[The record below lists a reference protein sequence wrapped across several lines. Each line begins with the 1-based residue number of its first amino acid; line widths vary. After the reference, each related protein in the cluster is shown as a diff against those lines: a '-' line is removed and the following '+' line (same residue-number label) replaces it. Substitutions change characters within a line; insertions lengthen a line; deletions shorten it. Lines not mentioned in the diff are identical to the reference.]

1 MAVEP
6 ADGAEVLTLT
16 PVLAWNPAYQ
26 VYTCR
31 IRTIAGPVFEFA
43 MSPGICTIGQKC
55 SCVVP
60 AGKLS
65 PDMGYKWR
73 CVPPGGTYKTFW
85 SSDGNHFTTAP
96 SLTVEVGGQGQVKS
110 TPSGMVCSAKCSS
123 LFPKGKLVSLQFI
136 PAAGWNLGSFSG
148 DCKETAQEGAA
159 TAAKKGA
166 VTAKEAA
173 AAGALFDKSKPRTAS
188 VKMDGN
194 RSCKVTF
201 VRIGKSSGKP

>member
-1 MAVEP
+1 MDASGKQSV
-6 ADGAEVLTLT
+6 ADSGEG
-16 PVLAWNPAYQ
+16 YRD
-26 VYTCR
+26 CR
-31 IRTIAGPVFEFA
+31 SDV
-43 MSPGICTIGQKC
+43 C
-55 SCVVP
+55 SWVVP
-60 AGKLS
+60 QGKLAPNAS
-65 PDMGYKWR
+65 YLWGWVDAKKKEGSALPVEVG
-73 CVPPGGTYKTFW
+73 KTQF
-85 SSDGNHFTTAP
+85 GQFKTAP
-96 SLTVEVGGQGQVKS
+96 SLTVEVVGQGQVKS

-123 LFPKGKLVSLQFI
+123 LFPTGPLVFVLLQFI

-173 AAGALFDKSKPRTAS
+173 AAGARFEKSKPRTAS

-201 VRIGKSSGKP
+201 VRIGK